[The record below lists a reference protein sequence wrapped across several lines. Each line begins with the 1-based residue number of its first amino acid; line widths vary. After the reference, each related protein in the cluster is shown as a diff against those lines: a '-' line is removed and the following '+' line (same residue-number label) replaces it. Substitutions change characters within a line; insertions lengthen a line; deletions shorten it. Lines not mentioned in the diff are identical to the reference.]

1 MTSKPSGAKARFCS
15 ECGTQFL
22 PDALFCHNCGVAVG
36 GRAASTTPAAAPALS
51 PMLRWA
57 VPVAAL
63 GALIVI
69 TFFRL
74 GSGNA
79 APESGTVTP
88 LTGGAMRAPDISSM
102 SPAERADRLFNRVM
116 SLSSEGKADS
126 AAFFAPMAIAAFEA
140 LAPLNAH
147 TRYDLGLVALV
158 SGDAGRAA
166 AQSDSILLERPTHLL
181 GLVLAARVADM
192 RGDSAAGRAA
202 RQRLLQ
208 AEKAERVAAL
218 PEYND
223 HDADLRA
230 ALEQARKL

>member
-1 MTSKPSGAKARFCS
+1 MTSNPSGAKGRFCS

-22 PDALFCHNCGVAVG
+22 PDALFCHNCGVAVDA
-36 GRAASTTPAAAPALS
+36 RPVSMPPAPALS

-57 VPVAAL
+57 VPVAAV
-63 GALIVI
+63 GALIVL

-79 APESGTVTP
+79 APEAAPVTP
-88 LTGGAMRAPDISSM
+88 LTGAGMTAPDISSM

-166 AQSDSILLERPTHLL
+166 AQSDSILKERPTHLL
-181 GLVLAARVADM
+181 GLVLRARAADA
-192 RGDSAAGRAA
+192 RGDSVAA
-202 RQRLLQ
+202 RAVRQELL
-208 AEKAERVAAL
+208 AVEESERASAL

-230 ALEQARKL
+230 AVEQARKR

>member
-1 MTSKPSGAKARFCS
+1 MTGNPSGAKARFCS
-15 ECGTQFL
+15 ECGAQFL

-36 GRAASTTPAAAPALS
+36 GSAPPAAPSPQLS

-57 VPVAAL
+57 VPVAAI
-63 GALIVI
+63 GALVVI

-79 APESGTVTP
+79 APESATGTP
-88 LTGGAMRAPDISSM
+88 LTAVTNGPPDISSM
-102 SPAERADRLFNRVM
+102 SPAEQANRLFNKVM
-116 SLSSEGKADS
+116 TLSSEGKADS
-126 AAFFAPMAIAAFEA
+126 AAFFAPMAMAAFEA

-181 GLVLAARVADM
+181 GLVLAARVADA
-192 RGDSAAGRAA
+192 RGDAAAGRAA
-202 RQRLLQ
+202 RQRLLA
-208 AEKAERVAAL
+208 AESSERAAGL
-218 PEYND
+218 PEYTD

-230 ALEQARKL
+230 AIEQARKL

>member
-1 MTSKPSGAKARFCS
+1 MTSKPAGAKARFCS

-22 PDALFCHNCGVAVG
+22 PDALYCHNCGVAVDEQPV
-36 GRAASTTPAAAPALS
+36 SAAPAPTLS
-51 PMLRWA
+51 PVLRWA
-57 VPVAAL
+57 VPVAAV
-63 GALIVI
+63 GALVVL

-79 APESGTVTP
+79 APESAPVTP
-88 LTGGAMRAPDISSM
+88 LTGAGMAPPDISSM

-158 SGDAGRAA
+158 SGDVGRAA

-181 GLVLAARVADM
+181 GLALAARVADA

-202 RQRLLQ
+202 RQRLLG
-208 AEKAERVAAL
+208 AEKAERAAAL

-230 ALEQARKL
+230 AIEQARKL

>member
-1 MTSKPSGAKARFCS
+1 
-15 ECGTQFL
+15 
-22 PDALFCHNCGVAVG
+22 
-36 GRAASTTPAAAPALS
+36 
-51 PMLRWA
+51 
-57 VPVAAL
+57 
-63 GALIVI
+63 
-69 TFFRL
+69 
-74 GSGNA
+74 
-79 APESGTVTP
+79 
-88 LTGGAMRAPDISSM
+88 LTAGAMRPPDISSM

-158 SGDAGRAA
+158 AGDAGRAA
-166 AQSDSILLERPTHLL
+166 AQSDSILVERPTHLL
-181 GLVLAARVADM
+181 GLALAARVADA
-192 RGDSAAGRAA
+192 RGDAAAGRAA
-202 RQRLLQ
+202 RQRLLG
-208 AEKAERVAAL
+208 AEKAERAAAL

>member
-1 MTSKPSGAKARFCS
+1 MRNAIPVRCAVLSQLRCVGG
-15 ECGTQFL
+15 GTRSL
-22 PDALFCHNCGVAVG
+22 SYATLRWGVPIAAVG
-36 GRAASTTPAAAPALS
+36 ALVV
-51 PMLRWA
+51 L
-57 VPVAAL
+57 
-63 GALIVI
+63 

-79 APESGTVTP
+79 APDSAPVTP
-88 LTGGAMRAPDISSM
+88 LTGSAKGPPDISSM

-158 SGDAGRAA
+158 SGDVGLAA

-181 GLVLAARVADM
+181 GLTLAARVADA

-202 RQRLLQ
+202 RQRLLA
-208 AEKAERVAAL
+208 AESAERAAGL

-230 ALEQARKL
+230 AIEQARKL

>member
-1 MTSKPSGAKARFCS
+1 MTSNPSGAKARFCS

-36 GRAASTTPAAAPALS
+36 GRAVSAVPPPAMS

-57 VPVAAL
+57 VPVAAI
-63 GALIVI
+63 GALIVM

-79 APESGTVTP
+79 APESVAVTP
-88 LTGGAMRAPDISSM
+88 LAGGAMRPPDISSM

-147 TRYDLGLVALV
+147 TRYDLGLIALV

-192 RGDSAAGRAA
+192 RGDAAAGRAA
-202 RQRLLQ
+202 RQRLLA
-208 AEKAERVAAL
+208 AEKAERAAAL

>member
-1 MTSKPSGAKARFCS
+1 MTSNPSGAKARFCS
-15 ECGTQFL
+15 ECGTRFL
-22 PDALFCHNCGVAVG
+22 PDALFCHNCGVSVD
-36 GRAASTTPAAAPALS
+36 GRIVAAGPAPTFS
-51 PMLRWA
+51 PTLRWG
-57 VPVAAL
+57 VPVAAI
-63 GALIVI
+63 GALIVL

-79 APESGTVTP
+79 APESVPVTP
-88 LTGGAMRAPDISSM
+88 LTGTGMTAPDISSM

-140 LAPLNAH
+140 LAPLSAH

-158 SGDAGRAA
+158 SGDARRAA

-181 GLVLAARVADM
+181 GLALAARVADA
-192 RGDSAAGRAA
+192 RGDAAAGRAA
-202 RQRLLQ
+202 RQRLLG
-208 AEKAERVAAL
+208 AEKAERAAAL
-218 PEYND
+218 PEYTD